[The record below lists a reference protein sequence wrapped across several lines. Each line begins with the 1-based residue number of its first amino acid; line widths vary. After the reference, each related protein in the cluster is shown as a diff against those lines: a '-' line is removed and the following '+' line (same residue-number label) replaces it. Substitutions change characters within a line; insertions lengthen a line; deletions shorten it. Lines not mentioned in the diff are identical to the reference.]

1 MEAFSKHIMA
11 VAKFIEFRGPSQFRT
26 PISAGLLHEIRR
38 LVVSTH
44 STSTLSTF
52 CLSFF

>member
-1 MEAFSKHIMA
+1 MEAFSKHILA
-11 VAKFIEFRGPSQFRT
+11 VAKFMEFRGPSQFRT

-38 LVVSTH
+38 LVVRSH
-44 STSTLSTF
+44 SIFTLSAF